1 MSRTERFFDSL
12 KTNKAVRLFIGI
24 GLPLALVCGLLFFRK
39 YGSPIPCVFYEL
51 TGFYCAGCGAT
62 RALDALVHFR
72 ISDAVGHN
80 IFFVIV
86 LPFVAYYFL
95 KRYIAFVFGKDV
107 LPFPAVSLKT
117 TNVIFVIILLF
128 MIARNIPVYPLT
140 LLAP

>member
-1 MSRTERFFDSL
+1 MTGRNGFFDSL
-12 KTNKAVRLFIGI
+12 KTNKTVRLFIGI
-24 GLPLALVCGLLFFRK
+24 VLPLALICGLLFFRK

-72 ISDAVGHN
+72 ISDAVGYN

-86 LPFVAYYFL
+86 LPVVAYYGL
-95 KRYIAFVFGKDV
+95 KQYVAFVFGKDI
-107 LPFPAVSLKT
+107 LPFPAPGLKT
-117 TNVIFVIILLF
+117 ARIVFVLIILFAVL
-128 MIARNIPVYPLT
+128 RNIPTYPLT

>member
-1 MSRTERFFDSL
+1 MTRTERFFDL
-12 KTNKAVRLFIGI
+12 PKPNKTVRLSIGI
-24 GLPLALVCGLLFFRK
+24 LVPIVLIGGLLFFK
-39 YGSPIPCVFYEL
+39 TYGSPIPCVFYEL

-80 IFFVIV
+80 VFFVIA
-86 LPFVAYYFL
+86 LPVVAYYFL

-107 LPFPAVSLKT
+107 LPFPTVSLKT